1 MQGWIKEW
9 VWRALLFIGV
19 GGLGFLGCQ
28 LQGPECIQ
36 SSDCPSQQ
44 QCLYGWCR
52 PQQTSFCQPPQS
64 CQENPT
70 ETSPSEPHITD
81 SSEPVSDTNTPSDGG
96 GEQPTLPEMHPDAGE
111 PTTPPDASEPP
122 QPDTNETTPEAGPE
136 MQPEPAPETVPET
149 TPCPKTWLRTY
160 GNQHPQEVRATAVD
174 PQGNVWV
181 GGRDEDSFLL
191 HRYDPCGK
199 RQWQLPMK
207 GVDRAIVRALVVPS
221 VSNVLFAGNIKPPG
235 YLDGFKIPRG
245 YPSDASAIVVGQ
257 TNQTTNKLDWLN
269 GWGGEG
275 GADLVQDLVTD
286 SSGSLY
292 ITGQFRGKANF
303 GTLTATGTG
312 VKPAFVA
319 KLNAQGKFQWV
330 TVFNGEAPIQD
341 SYYNSAF
348 GRRIAADGSGNLYVV
363 GQFRLS
369 LSFGTTTFTSN
380 SRGDHAFVT
389 KLDANGKVLWARQW
403 ERRGSGQNDAFDVK
417 LDSSGNPYVLG
428 FFNSTIVVGTTT
440 LNNHSKND
448 ILVVKYDPQGN
459 VLQTHT
465 LGGGGEDFGHALAL
479 DSNNNIYIAG
489 RVGSAVTFGTTTITT
504 AGRDSLFVAK
514 LNSQGILQW
523 SYSGGAGEKNQ
534 IHRINLGP
542 ADTLYVAGE
551 FRDTMVWGNQTYRSH
566 GDIDLFVARLPRT
579 QAPCATCLTNPCNTA
594 KCQASNLVS
603 AGKTHICGQLGGTM
617 KCWGQNAHGK
627 LGFGGETPN
636 PTPINVKL
644 RPGTSYA
651 RQIAVG
657 FNFTCAI
664 FDDQRAYC
672 WGDNTYGTLGNGS
685 TGKQTTPAPVLPP
698 TGTAFA
704 KTIASGS
711 QHACAVFDDNQTYCW
726 GGQGGGRLGN
736 NSTSKAVRRQPT
748 QVQFPSTL
756 PQTVFTQSLALSPEH
771 SCALMTDGSVYCWGK
786 NTSGQLGDG
795 TNQLQP
801 TPVKVALPQG
811 TTAVNLTV
819 GHDHT
824 CAILSD
830 RNAYCWGNNASDQ
843 LGDGTGL
850 NSNKPVKVKLP
861 TGRYAKAIAAGESHT
876 CAILDD
882 YKIHCWGLNNN
893 GQLGD
898 GTTTKRLAP
907 MPIIIPQGRSF
918 ATQLTANHD
927 ITCAIFDRE
936 HLYCWGFHVKY
947 SSTTS
952 ASTSKT
958 PTPTLVTF

>member
-1 MQGWIKEW
+1 M
-9 VWRALLFIGV
+9 
-19 GGLGFLGCQ
+19 
-28 LQGPECIQ
+28 
-36 SSDCPSQQ
+36 
-44 QCLYGWCR
+44 
-52 PQQTSFCQPPQS
+52 
-64 CQENPT
+64 
-70 ETSPSEPHITD
+70 
-81 SSEPVSDTNTPSDGG
+81 
-96 GEQPTLPEMHPDAGE
+96 
-111 PTTPPDASEPP
+111 
-122 QPDTNETTPEAGPE
+122 
-136 MQPEPAPETVPET
+136 
-149 TPCPKTWLRTY
+149 
-160 GNQHPQEVRATAVD
+160 ATD

-181 GGRDEDSFLL
+181 GGRDEDSFLI

-199 RQWQLPMK
+199 LQWQLPMK
-207 GVDRAIVRALVVPS
+207 GTNQGTVRGLAVPS
-221 VSNVLFAGNIKPPG
+221 ASNVLFTGTVQPPTN
-235 YLDGFKIPRG
+235 LDGFKVPKG
-245 YPSDASAIVVGQ
+245 DPSDSSAIVVGQ
-257 TNQTTNKLDWLN
+257 TNLTTNKLDWLN

-275 GADLVQDLVTD
+275 GFDLVQDLVTD
-286 SSGSLY
+286 SSGSIY
-292 ITGQFRGKANF
+292 ITGQFRGKSSF
-303 GTLTATGTG
+303 GTLTANGTG

-330 TVFNGEAPIQD
+330 TVFNGEAPTKD
-341 SYYNSAF
+341 AYYNSAF

-363 GQFRLS
+363 GQFSLS
-369 LSFGTTTFTSN
+369 FSFGTTTFASN

-403 ERRGSGQNDAFDVK
+403 KRLGSGQNNALDVK

-428 FFNSTIVVGTTT
+428 SFDSTIVVGATT
-440 LNNHSKND
+440 LNPQGKND

-465 LGGGGEDFGHALAL
+465 LGGGDEDYGHALAL
-479 DSNNNIYIAG
+479 DSNTNIYIAG
-489 RVGSAVTFGTTTITT
+489 RVGSTVVSGTTTLTT
-504 AGRDSLFVAK
+504 TGRDSLFVAK
-514 LNSQGILQW
+514 LNSQGTLQW
-523 SYSGGAGEKNQ
+523 SYSGGAGENNQ
-534 IHRINLGP
+534 IHRIHLGP
-542 ADTLYVAGE
+542 ADTLYLAGE
-551 FRDTMVWGNQTYRSH
+551 FQDTMVWGNQTYTSQ
-566 GDIDLFVARLPRT
+566 GDTDLFVARLPRSV
-579 QAPCATCLTNPCNTA
+579 APCTTCLFNPCNTA

-603 AGKTHICGQLGGTM
+603 NGKTHICGQLGGAM
-617 KCWGQNAHGK
+617 KCWGQNAYGK

-651 RQIAVG
+651 KQIAVG
-657 FNFTCAI
+657 LNFTCAI
-664 FDDQRAYC
+664 LNDQRLYC

-685 TGKQTTPAPVLPP
+685 NTKQTTPAPVLPP

-704 KTIASGS
+704 KTIATGS

-736 NSTSKAVRRQPT
+736 NNSSNAVRRQPT
-748 QVQFPSTL
+748 LVLFPSTL
-756 PQTVFTQSLALSPEH
+756 PQMVSTKTLALSSEH
-771 SCALMTDGSVYCWGK
+771 SCAVMTDGSAYCWGN

-795 TNQLQP
+795 TNQRQSV
-801 TPVKVALPQG
+801 PVKVDLPQG
-811 TTAVNLTV
+811 TTVTQLTA

-830 RNAYCWGNNASDQ
+830 SNAYCWGNNTSDQ

-850 NSNKPVKVKLP
+850 HSNKPIKVKLP
-861 TGRYAKAIAAGESHT
+861 TGRYARAIAAGESHT

-882 YKIHCWGLNNN
+882 YKIYCWGLNNY

-898 GTTTKRLAP
+898 GSTLKRLTP
-907 MPIIIPQGRSF
+907 TPVVIPQGRRF
-918 ATQLTANHD
+918 ASQLTANHD

-952 ASTSKT
+952 PSTSKT